1 MARNFAI
8 VSQFYL
14 QKLMNS
20 HTTTACT
27 IDPEM
32 ARYDG
37 VSLFPKKVALARE
50 MLAKTNLKK
59 LHELLE
65 QQKQVP
71 K

>member
-1 MARNFAI
+1 M
-8 VSQFYL
+8 
-14 QKLMNS
+14 KMKNS
-20 HTTTACT
+20 AKNVI

-32 ARYDG
+32 TRYDG